1 MNVNPDLYVWIS
13 LGAIAWGLLD
23 CFYGYRIFRITL
35 GVIGAVFGV
44 ILGQMGAVA
53 LGLGFGGQ
61 IAGMIAGGLLGAGLA
76 FLLYVGAVFIAGFGF
91 GSTLGLLLLSHYNQ
105 TAALVS
111 GVVLGIIGG
120 FLAVSLQ
127 RVLIILSTAL
137 LGAFRATVAIG
148 YFVSKLDWLYY
159 YQNPQQIP
167 VLIDANSW
175 MFPLIL
181 GLTVVGTIVQFE
193 LGGSQ
198 AKKKSKGGAD

>member
-1 MNVNPDLYVWIS
+1 MNAEQYVWIS
-13 LGAIAWGLLD
+13 IGAIAWGLLD
-23 CFYGYRIFRITL
+23 CFFGYRVFRITL
-35 GVIGAVFGV
+35 GVIGGVFGV
-44 ILGQMGAVA
+44 ILGQAAAIA
-53 LGLGFGGQ
+53 LGFGLGGQ
-61 IAGMIAGGLLGAGLA
+61 IAGMVLGGLLGAGLA
-76 FLLYVGAVFIAGFGF
+76 FLLYTGAVFVAGFGF
-91 GSTLGLLLLSHYNQ
+91 GSTLGILLLSHYNQ
-105 TAALVS
+105 TVALVS

-137 LGAFRATVAIG
+137 LGAFRVAVAVG

-181 GLTVVGTIVQFE
+181 GLTIVGALAQFG
-193 LGGSQ
+193 LGSL
-198 AKKKSKGGAD
+198 AEKKNRGDAD

>member
-1 MNVNPDLYVWIS
+1 MNAEQYVWIS
-13 LGAIAWGLLD
+13 IGAIAWGLLD
-23 CFYGYRIFRITL
+23 CFFGYKVFRVTL
-35 GVIGAVFGV
+35 GVIGGIFGV
-44 ILGQMGAVA
+44 ILGQAAGLA
-53 LGLGFGGQ
+53 LGFGLGGQ
-61 IAGMIAGGLLGAGLA
+61 IVGMVVGGLLGAGLA
-76 FLLYVGAVFIAGFGF
+76 FLLYTGAVFVAGFGF
-91 GSTLGLLLLSHYNQ
+91 GSTLGILLLSHYNQ
-105 TAALVS
+105 TVALMS

-181 GLTVVGTIVQFE
+181 GLTVVGVLAQFE
-193 LGGSQ
+193 LGGSL
-198 AKKKSKGGAD
+198 AKKKNSGNAD

>member
-1 MNVNPDLYVWIS
+1 MNAEQYVWIS
-13 LGAIAWGLLD
+13 IGAIAWGLLD
-23 CFYGYRIFRITL
+23 CFFGYKVFRVTL
-35 GVIGAVFGV
+35 GVIGGVFGV
-44 ILGQMGAVA
+44 ILGQAAGLA
-53 LGLGFGGQ
+53 LGFGLGGQ
-61 IAGMIAGGLLGAGLA
+61 IVGMVVGGLVGAGLA
-76 FLLYVGAVFIAGFGF
+76 FLLYTGAVFVAGFGF
-91 GSTLGLLLLSHYNQ
+91 GSTLGILLLSHYNQ
-105 TAALVS
+105 TVALMS

-181 GLTVVGTIVQFE
+181 GLTVVGVLAQFE
-193 LGGSQ
+193 LGGSL
-198 AKKKSKGGAD
+198 AKKKKSSSAD